1 VKYLLDTH
9 ILLWWF
15 ENNSKLSKKY
25 SLFLEQVEKTEQ
37 SVGVSIISF
46 WEIAK
51 AIQNG
56 RMKLDFSPEQWFEE
70 IEEHPLIEVF
80 PLTSRIILDSTRLGP
95 TFHKDPGDQLIAA
108 TARCHELRLMTL
120 DDRIIKSGIV
130 AIA

>member
-1 VKYLLDTH
+1 MKYLLDTH

-15 ENNSKLSKKY
+15 EDNPQLSKKY
-25 SLFLEQVEKTEQ
+25 SLLLDQVEKTGKAI
-37 SVGVSIISF
+37 GVSIISF

-56 RMKLDFSPEQWFEE
+56 RLKLDFSPEQWFEE

-80 PLTSRIILDSTRLGP
+80 PLTSRIILDSTRLGS

-108 TARCHELRLMTL
+108 TARCQELRLMTA
-120 DDRIIKSGIV
+120 DDRIIKSGVV

>member
-15 ENNSKLSKKY
+15 EDSPQLSKKY
-25 SLFLEQVEKTEQ
+25 SLLLDQVEKTGK
-37 SVGVSIISF
+37 SVGISIISF

-51 AIQNG
+51 AVQSG

-70 IEEHPLIEVF
+70 MEEHPLIEVF
-80 PLTSRIILDSTRLGP
+80 PLTSRIVLDSTRLGS

-108 TARCHELRLMTL
+108 TARCHELRLLTV
-120 DDRIIKSGIV
+120 DDRIIKSGVV